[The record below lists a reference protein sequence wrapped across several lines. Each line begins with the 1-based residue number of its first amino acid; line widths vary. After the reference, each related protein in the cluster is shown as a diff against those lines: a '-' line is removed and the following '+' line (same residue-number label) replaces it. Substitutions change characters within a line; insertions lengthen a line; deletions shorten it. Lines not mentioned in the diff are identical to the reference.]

1 MSALPSP
8 AEAGNFHGDDGFGS
22 EFSTYRYSSSTSEI
36 EEEDSAQTFEIK
48 RQTVSAAA
56 AAGAGLESIRE
67 DYSRG
72 CSFSSDALK
81 WEDCVYVGVGKS
93 DSSNE
98 ALQWALKNAITTST
112 TVVYLLHVF
121 PETRYIPSPCNSLNS
136 LFFDSFLS
144 FNLCVVSV
152 MTVGKIP
159 VNQVSKQQVAIHVA
173 QEESKRKDFLQNFID
188 SCSLAKVHNRK
199 ACPLFANLMNMCLI
213 FLMEQVKADTVL
225 IESDMVARAILDVIP
240 ILNIRKLVLGA
251 NKSRKLRSRGGSGI
265 ANEILQKAPE
275 FCEVKVV
282 CERKETSQL
291 GGLPSPISSP
301 RYQDDSSK
309 DNDPNSTITVAE
321 EQRNS
326 SVSCMCFKTKFV

>member
-8 AEAGNFHGDDGFGS
+8 AGAGNFRGNDGFGS
-22 EFSTYRYSSSTSEI
+22 EFNTYRYNSSTSEI

-48 RQTVSAAA
+48 RKTVSAAAA

-98 ALQWALKNAITTST
+98 ALQWALKNAITSST

-121 PETRYIPSPCNSLNS
+121 PETRYIPSPL
-136 LFFDSFLS
+136 
-144 FNLCVVSV
+144 
-152 MTVGKIP
+152 GKIP
-159 VNQVSKQQVAIHVA
+159 INQVSKQQVAIHVA

-188 SCSLAKVHNRK
+188 SCSLAK
-199 ACPLFANLMNMCLI
+199 
-213 FLMEQVKADTVL
+213 VKADTVL

-282 CERKETSQL
+282 CEGKETSQL

>member
-121 PETRYIPSPCNSLNS
+121 PETRYIPSPL
-136 LFFDSFLS
+136 
-144 FNLCVVSV
+144 
-152 MTVGKIP
+152 GKIP

-188 SCSLAKVHNRK
+188 SCSLAK
-199 ACPLFANLMNMCLI
+199 
-213 FLMEQVKADTVL
+213 VKADTVL

>member
-188 SCSLAKVHNRK
+188 SCSLAKV
-199 ACPLFANLMNMCLI
+199 
-213 FLMEQVKADTVL
+213 KADTVL

>member
-121 PETRYIPSPCNSLNS
+121 PETRYIPSPL
-136 LFFDSFLS
+136 
-144 FNLCVVSV
+144 
-152 MTVGKIP
+152 GKIP

>member
-121 PETRYIPSPCNSLNS
+121 PETRYIPSPL
-136 LFFDSFLS
+136 
-144 FNLCVVSV
+144 
-152 MTVGKIP
+152 GKIP

-188 SCSLAKVHNRK
+188 SCSLAKV
-199 ACPLFANLMNMCLI
+199 
-213 FLMEQVKADTVL
+213 KADTVL

-251 NKSRKLRSRGGSGI
+251 NKSRYINKNYPLR
-265 ANEILQKAPE
+265 
-275 FCEVKVV
+275 
-282 CERKETSQL
+282 
-291 GGLPSPISSP
+291 
-301 RYQDDSSK
+301 
-309 DNDPNSTITVAE
+309 
-321 EQRNS
+321 
-326 SVSCMCFKTKFV
+326 